1 MDRAKQEVKIKMHK
15 SIILIFTILIVLAS
29 SILACTPQA
38 GEAAEEEIG
47 MSAPEGVLIKCK
59 DCNDCLSSPY
69 CVDKNVGSPCMDDKG
84 ICKCANTCTI
94 GTCCCKCEISN

>member
-1 MDRAKQEVKIKMHK
+1 MSKRV
-15 SIILIFTILIVLAS
+15 ILIFTILIGLAS

-38 GEAAEEEIG
+38 GEAAEERIETSVPDG
-47 MSAPEGVLIKCK
+47 ALIKCK

-84 ICKCANTCTI
+84 TCKCANTCTI